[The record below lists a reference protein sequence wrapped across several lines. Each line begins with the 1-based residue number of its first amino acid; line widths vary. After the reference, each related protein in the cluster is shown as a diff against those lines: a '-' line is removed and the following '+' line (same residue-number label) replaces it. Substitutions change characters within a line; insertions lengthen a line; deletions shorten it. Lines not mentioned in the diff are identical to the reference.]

1 MITYKQTLKIWFQ
14 DIFCMKKKAWGSIAH
29 GALLPWVLSINWSLL
44 QTGHRKLPLGM
55 SLQETPGN
63 SAFPLLS
70 LLITERGKEHCAAPP
85 EGELSEMLEHTH
97 PEMSSPCVL
106 TFTYTYKHPSVINVH
121 SGHAQERHSTMWN
134 SVFIPIK

>member
-1 MITYKQTLKIWFQ
+1 MISRYILYEEKG
-14 DIFCMKKKAWGSIAH
+14 MREYSY

-55 SLQETPGN
+55 SLQETPGD

-70 LLITERGKEHCAAPP
+70 LLVTERGKEHCTAPP
-85 EGELSEMLEHTH
+85 EGELSEMLEHAH

-106 TFTYTYKHPSVINVH
+106 AFTYTHKHHSVINVH
-121 SGHAQERHSTMWN
+121 SGHARERHSTMWN
-134 SVFIPIK
+134 SVFIPIR